1 MKALSIELLHL
12 FLLNIFVLN
21 ALPVLDVK
29 SGNQNSIK
37 SSDKK
42 AVLLQSH
49 INNLTSVLNISLV
62 LPKIQLPE
70 NFNLTEVA
78 KNLKD
83 FGIHSL
89 KDDKH
94 IEGVPLDRHG
104 KVNPDFHKEIFLG
117 NHELFESD
125 IQHDENKRNK
135 KLEEIFREVDLDHNE
150 RLSQDELFN
159 YVYKNVQQHLNEAR
173 DRNLQLFLLID
184 SNEDG
189 IVMWHEYVALYI
201 KFHNMIALNI
211 QDLNNINNILDMA
224 EPSLHRELVNIHYRW
239 IQVDDD
245 GDNKLNA
252 EEFLEFRHPEVFG
265 RLYKYMVEDLMALL
279 DRNGDKKIGK
289 NEFFFVSPNI
299 LLDKGDSAWENMNRK
314 WIEEQK
320 EEFREMDLDK
330 DDFLTADELSQ
341 AFNPLNRV
349 HIGMQVKK
357 LFSLVDDSPKDD
369 VLSLE
374 EIKTHVDVFTNI
386 NILDTE
392 KVLHGNT

>member
-37 SSDKK
+37 NSDKK

-201 KFHNMIALNI
+201 KFHNMSALNI

-289 NEFFFVSPNI
+289 NEFFFVSPHI

>member
-201 KFHNMIALNI
+201 KFHNMSALNI

>member
-289 NEFFFVSPNI
+289 NEFFFVSH
-299 LLDKGDSAWENMNRK
+299 KGDSAWENMNRK

>member
-1 MKALSIELLHL
+1 MIVLSIELLHL
-12 FLLNIFVLN
+12 VLANIFVLN

-29 SGNQNSIK
+29 SENQYSIK
-37 SSDKK
+37 NSNKK

-49 INNLTSVLNISLV
+49 INKLTPVLTTSLV
-62 LPKIQLPE
+62 LPKLQLPE
-70 NFNLTEVA
+70 NFNLTEIA

-125 IQHDENKRNK
+125 IQHDKNKRNK

-150 RLSQDELFN
+150 RLSQDEVLN
-159 YVYKNVQQHLNEAR
+159 YVYRNVQQHLNEAR
-173 DRNLQLFLLID
+173 NRNLQLFLLID

-189 IVMWHEYVALYI
+189 TVTWHEYVALYI
-201 KFHNMIALNI
+201 KFHNMSALNI
-211 QDLNNINNILDMA
+211 PDLNNINNILDMS
-224 EPSLHRELVNIHYRW
+224 EPSLRRELMNIQYRW
-239 IQVDDD
+239 IQVDDA

-265 RLYKYMVEDLMALL
+265 RLYKYMVDDMMSQL
-279 DRNGDKKIGK
+279 DRNGDKKIDE
-289 NEFFFVSPNI
+289 NEFSFLPPSI
-299 LLDKGDSAWENMNRK
+299 LVDGSNSVWENRNKK
-314 WIEEQK
+314 WVEEQK

-330 DDFLTADELSQ
+330 DGFLITDELSQ

-357 LFSLVDDSPKDD
+357 LFSHVDDSPKDD

-374 EIKTHVDVFTNI
+374 EVQTHADVFTNM
-386 NILDTE
+386 NILETE
-392 KVLHGNT
+392 KILHNDE

>member
-201 KFHNMIALNI
+201 KFHNMSALNI

-289 NEFFFVSPNI
+289 NEFFFVSH
-299 LLDKGDSAWENMNRK
+299 KGDSAWENMNRK

>member
-37 SSDKK
+37 NSDKK

-201 KFHNMIALNI
+201 KFHNMSALNI

-289 NEFFFVSPNI
+289 NEFFFVSH
-299 LLDKGDSAWENMNRK
+299 KGDSAWENMNRK

>member
-37 SSDKK
+37 NSDKK

-201 KFHNMIALNI
+201 KFHNMSALNI